1 MKLNRV
7 CVPLL
12 VLAFSANV
20 AASDDML
27 KEATYNFF
35 NKDSAG
41 NFIGSNGHEIS
52 SSNIQSS
59 ITIDGIDISVGLS
72 LWSDTGAQS
81 AAYKGSD
88 GNYYWSTLDG
98 DTKWED
104 DTVRN
109 ASAIKWGDGFGI
121 ENGDRNGLTNRDG
134 YVNPND
140 GKTYHLQGDSHSI
153 DNFSD
158 YGSRDFDMVL
168 LSFEKAVTLTG
179 ASFSALY
186 GGGSNKD
193 ITVAGLSSNAGFDGL
208 STWSDIAANTIT
220 GAVGHFNITNN
231 SGIIESSFTPLT
243 SAKYWLV
250 GAYNTIFDNNAGSL
264 SSVGFKLSS
273 LTVGYKTETTP
284 PPSTEVSEPGALALM
299 SLGLG
304 LVLYRRKRR
313 V

>member
-1 MKLNRV
+1 MKLNRF
-7 CVPLL
+7 CAPLL

-59 ITIDGIDISVGLS
+59 ITIDGTDISVGLS

-81 AAYKGSD
+81 AAYKNAY
-88 GNYYWSTLDG
+88 GNYSWSTLDG
-98 DTKWED
+98 DTNWED
-104 DTVRN
+104 DSVRN
-109 ASAIKWGDGFGI
+109 ASAIKWDDGFGI
-121 ENGDRNGLTNRDG
+121 ENGDKNPLGWNKSPYDG
-134 YVNPND
+134 NWYN
-140 GKTYHLQGDSHSI
+140 LQGDAHYI
-153 DNFSD
+153 DNFDD
-158 YGSRDFDMVL
+158 YGSRDFDMIL
-168 LSFEKAVTLTG
+168 LSFDKAVTLTG
-179 ASFSALY
+179 ASFSALS
-186 GGGSNKD
+186 GGESSKD

-243 SAKYWLV
+243 TAKYWLV